1 MFCSFQAAKMCKYT
15 NYQRTC
21 DVLFASFAVT
31 WIVTRL
37 GVYPTWILYSTTIE
51 APQIVEMFPGVITL
65 RGFHFPFDKGSCKGG
80 PGPPQYLDP

>member
-1 MFCSFQAAKMCKYT
+1 MCKYT

-51 APQIVEMFPGVITL
+51 APQIVEMFPGLIT
-65 RGFHFPFDKGSCKGG
+65 
-80 PGPPQYLDP
+80 

>member
-1 MFCSFQAAKMCKYT
+1 MCKYT

-65 RGFHFPFDKGSCKGG
+65 RGFLFPFDKGSCKGG

>member
-1 MFCSFQAAKMCKYT
+1 MCKYT

-51 APQIVEMFPGVITL
+51 APQIVEMFPGLITY
-65 RGFHFPFDKGSCKGG
+65 RGFHFSFDQRSRKRG
-80 PGPPQYLDP
+80 PSLPQYFDQ